1 MTPWRQLAFIPKT
14 TATPLDT
21 SKTPKTQDETLT
33 DRGYIPKMP
42 NMTYLGKGLCRGSSF
57 RAILGQLTHLGNW
70 LSCKYPGHT
79 RPSCPSSCRSWRWWG
94 RRGGSWWPSRW
105 TWSGPPAPVSVC
117 CPGGPSKLP
126 WSSFFLVFVLSFQ
139 FLVWPIPFSE
149 SHRHPSSLLLQLGLH
164 HPGLLLILLARGIL
178 SPLRWGTL
186 TLISLC
192 SCIVRDN
199 IERAVAAAVFAVAW
213 ESESRLLGKRAR
225 SPQPSRA
232 AVRRRVKRRKRNSQR
247 TDEQKVL
254 WNSLVPGPGHALD
267 HAWDRVDSKVTFP
280 KHTPTGKRLQSSNSK
295 LDNCDR
301 KLLSWNPRK
310 PRSVVSDAVCLAMCY
325 YLQEGW
331 TKLHAWKPD
340 MNSVRF

>member
-1 MTPWRQLAFIPKT
+1 MRCWRWESTMIFHWDDICRLAKCLFDVFDTRPMFKYKYKINWVRFHIGDWTPPWHHGDNLLLSQRQLQH
-14 TATPLDT
+14 PLT
-21 SKTPKTQDETLT
+21 LQRHPESQDETLT
-33 DRGYIPKMP
+33 DRGYIRKMP

-105 TWSGPPAPVSVC
+105 TWSGPPAPVSGC

-192 SCIVRDN
+192 SCIVWDN
-199 IERAVAAAVFAVAW
+199 IERAVAAAAVFSAAW

-247 TDEQKVL
+247 TDDQKAL
-254 WNSLVPGPGHALD
+254 WNIFSPGSGPHTWPRLRSRGFPSH
-267 HAWDRVDSKVTFP
+267 VSKA
-280 KHTPTGKRLQSSNSK
+280 HSN
-295 LDNCDR
+295 
-301 KLLSWNPRK
+301 W
-310 PRSVVSDAVCLAMCY
+310 
-325 YLQEGW
+325 
-331 TKLHAWKPD
+331 
-340 MNSVRF
+340 